1 MSGREIV
8 EKQQVFLIIGYAGGG
23 WHLAKWQWLTW
34 TLQFWTP
41 STCQS
46 AIWGAASRPWVV
58 KSSAWPF
65 LQLYWSPPHRGYE
78 GSWNPCA
85 C

>member
-1 MSGREIV
+1 MPGRGLA
-8 EKQQVFLIIGYAGGG
+8 EKQQVFLITGYAGGG
-23 WHLAKWQWLTW
+23 WPLGKRQWLTW

-46 AIWGAASRPWVV
+46 AIWGVAGLSCHGLCLVFPTAE
-58 KSSAWPF
+58 
-65 LQLYWSPPHRGYE
+65 LESPPLTRTE

-85 C
+85 W